1 MEIRDAGWWGMGQ
14 VSVAELTQYPL
25 VFRSRNSSTQR
36 VVDKAFR
43 VAGLRLE
50 PAIVVNTR
58 EGMLEAVANQLGI
71 GFIWEHGSSRVDRIA
86 KVVVSEMDID
96 VPEYIFSL
104 FGAKGKLVELFFHSR
119 HLLPQGTN

>member
-1 MEIRDAGWWGMGQ
+1 MSIRFPVFAGNAKRAHQ
-14 VSVAELTQYPL
+14 
-25 VFRSRNSSTQR
+25 
-36 VVDKAFR
+36 KK
-43 VAGLRLE
+43 LR
-50 PAIVVNTR
+50 I
-58 EGMLEAVANQLGI
+58 LEAVANQLGI

-86 KVVVSEMDID
+86 KVVVSEMDIE